1 MSVKDYIGILKR
13 RKLSLM
19 LPFAVIFSIASIIA
33 VILPPVYKSTSTILI
48 EEQEIP
54 PDFVMATVTSFAEQ
68 RLQSIYQR
76 IMGTSRLLDIIGRFK
91 LYENLKG
98 KMTTE
103 QIVDRMR
110 KSIRLDTVSAEVV
123 DRRTGKPSSATIAF
137 TLTYEGKGV
146 PEKVQRVANVL
157 ASLFLEE
164 NLQVRERQT
173 KETYQFLADEMN
185 KLRAQLNA
193 IESKIASF
201 KALHINELPEV
212 FQVNMQTLNS
222 IEQNVERMNV
232 QLRSLKER
240 EGYLQTQL
248 ASITPLEKMNED
260 RRRLRELRVQLA
272 NLETRFTDE
281 YPDVIK
287 TKEEIARLE
296 QQLAKSEPGNS
307 AAEGLPD
314 NPAYIT
320 LASQL
325 ASTKADI
332 DSLKRQIIELQRK
345 ADEYRRRIEE
355 TPKVEEE
362 YKSLIIERNNT
373 QAKHD
378 DLMQKYMEAKVAH
391 GLEKEQKGERF
402 TLIDPARLP
411 EKPYKP
417 NRLAIIMIGLILGVA
432 AGIATASIRE
442 YTDDSVRSA
451 DQLSSAT
458 NFPVLAGIPEIYSA
472 KDLRRKTTTRLVKF
486 ATVVLVIIGGMTVV
500 ALLGYGPAYFL
511 GQTHAT
517 PGIVILTTYCE
528 INEKNLTTWHFQT
541 TCPN

>member
-1 MSVKDYIGILKR
+1 MDQAPMSLKDYIGILKR

-19 LPFAVIFSIASIIA
+19 LPFAVIFSIAAIIA
-33 VILPPVYKSTSTILI
+33 VVLPPVYKSTSTILI

-54 PDFVMATVTSFAEQ
+54 ADFVMATVTSFAEQ
-68 RLQSIYQR
+68 RLQSIHQR
-76 IMGTSRLLDIIGRFK
+76 IMSTSRLLDIIGRFK

-98 KMTTE
+98 KLTTE
-103 QIVDRMR
+103 QIVERMR
-110 KSIRLDTVSAEVV
+110 KAIRLETISAEVV
-123 DRRTGKPSSATIAF
+123 DRRTGKSSSATIAF

-146 PEKVQRVANVL
+146 PDKVQRVANIL

-173 KETYQFLADEMN
+173 KEAYQFLEDEMN
-185 KLRAQLNA
+185 KLRAQLNE
-193 IESKIASF
+193 IEAKIASF
-201 KALHINELPEV
+201 KALHIDELPEV

-222 IEQNVERMNV
+222 TEQNVDRVNE

-248 ASITPLEKMNED
+248 ASITPLERMNED
-260 RRRLRELRVQLA
+260 MRRLRELRVQLA

-287 TKEEIARLE
+287 TKKEIAKLE
-296 QQLAKSEPGNS
+296 QQLANSEPSNTT
-307 AAEGLPD
+307 AENLPD
-314 NPAYIT
+314 NPAFIT

-325 ASTKADI
+325 ASTQSDI
-332 DSLKRQIIELQRK
+332 ESLKRQIIELKKK

-355 TPKVEEE
+355 TPKVEEA
-362 YKSLIIERNNT
+362 YRALIIERNNT
-373 QAKHD
+373 QAKYD

-417 NRLAIIMIGLILGVA
+417 NRLAIIMVGLILGVA
-432 AGIATASIRE
+432 AGVAAMSIKE
-442 YTDDSVRSA
+442 YTDDTVRNA
-451 DQLSSAT
+451 DELSLAT
-458 NFPVLAGIPEIYSA
+458 NFPVLAGIPEIFTRQ
-472 KDLRRKTTTRLVKF
+472 DLRRKTKMRLAKI
-486 ATVVLVIIGGMTVV
+486 AAALLVFIGGMVV
-500 ALLGYGPAYFL
+500 VHFWVMDLHIFWAKLMRRLAL
-511 GQTHAT
+511 
-517 PGIVILTTYCE
+517 
-528 INEKNLTTWHFQT
+528 
-541 TCPN
+541 

>member
-1 MSVKDYIGILKR
+1 
-13 RKLSLM
+13 M
-19 LPFAVIFSIASIIA
+19 LPFAFIFSIASIVA
-33 VILPPVYKSTSTILI
+33 VVLPPVYKSTSTILI

-54 PDFVMATVTSFAEQ
+54 ADFVMATVTSFAEQ
-68 RLQSIYQR
+68 RLQSIHQR
-76 IMGTSRLLDIIGRFK
+76 IMSTSRLLDIIGRFK

-98 KMTTE
+98 KLTTE
-103 QIVDRMR
+103 QIVERMR
-110 KSIRLDTVSAEVV
+110 KAIRLETISAEVI
-123 DRRTGKPSSATIAF
+123 DRRTGRPSSATIAF
-137 TLTYEGKGV
+137 TLTYEGKGI

-173 KETYQFLADEMN
+173 KETYQFLEDEMN

-193 IESKIASF
+193 IEAKIASF
-201 KALHINELPEV
+201 KALHIDELPEV

-222 IEQNVERMNV
+222 IEQNVERVNE

-248 ASITPLEKMNED
+248 ASITPLEKMTED
-260 RRRLRELRVQLA
+260 MRRLRELRVQLA
-272 NLETRFTDE
+272 SLETRFTDE

-296 QQLAKSEPGNS
+296 RQLANSESSNS
-307 AAEGLPD
+307 GAEGLPD

-325 ASTKADI
+325 ASTQADI
-332 DSLKRQIIELQRK
+332 ESLKRQIIDLKKK

-373 QAKHD
+373 QSKHD

-417 NRLAIIMIGLILGVA
+417 NRMAIVMIGFILGVA
-432 AGIATASIRE
+432 AGVATMSIKE

-451 DQLSSAT
+451 EELSSVT
-458 NFPVLAGIPEIYSA
+458 NFPVLAGIPEIFTR
-472 KDLRRKTTTRLVKF
+472 KDLHRKIKMRVAKL
-486 ATVVLVIIGGMTVV
+486 AAVVLVFISGMVV
-500 ALLGYGPAYFL
+500 FHFWIMDLHIFWAKLMRRLAL
-511 GQTHAT
+511 
-517 PGIVILTTYCE
+517 
-528 INEKNLTTWHFQT
+528 
-541 TCPN
+541 